1 MLPERK
7 YVMSIAGFD
16 PSGGAGLLAD
26 IKTFE
31 QHKVHGLSVSTATTL
46 QTENKFY
53 SIQWADLKEVI
64 NAVDVLMNSYPL
76 QVIKIGIVPSFD
88 FLSQLVMHIK
98 NKNATIKIIIDP
110 IIKSTTGFDFQKEIP
125 EEKLISVLSTIFLLT
140 PNVEEAMFLSNN
152 TDVETAANKLSKY
165 CNVLLKGGHHKTSIG
180 VDYLYSENTC
190 VELKP
195 TFHNLSAKHGSGCV
209 LSAAIASNLAL
220 GFDLK
225 TSCIHAKNYV
235 ERFLSSSNSLLG
247 YHHV

>member
-31 QHKVHGLSVSTATTL
+31 QHKVYGLSVSTATTL

-53 SIQWADLKEVI
+53 SLLWADLKEVVK
-64 NAVDVLMNSYPL
+64 AVDVLMNFYPL
-76 QVIKIGIVPSFD
+76 QIIKIGIVPSFD
-88 FLSQLVMHIK
+88 FLSQLVTHIK
-98 NKNATIKIIIDP
+98 NKNAAIKIIVDP
-110 IIKSTTGFDFQKEIP
+110 IIKSSTGFDFQKDIDD
-125 EEKLISVLSTIFLLT
+125 EKMISVLSTIFLLT
-140 PNVEEAMFLSNN
+140 PNSEEAMLLSNN
-152 TDVETAANKLSKY
+152 TDAGIAANKLSQH

-180 VDYLYSENTC
+180 VDYLYSENNC
-190 VELKP
+190 IELKP
-195 TFHNLSAKHGSGCV
+195 TLHNLSAKHGSGCV

-225 TSCIHAKNYV
+225 ASCINAKNYV
-235 ERFLSSSNSLLG
+235 EQFLSSNNSLLG